1 MRECNLGSS
10 SESIW
15 IAGQHQWKL
24 SSRSLL
30 MAIVNVTPDSFS
42 DGGRFSSQEQ
52 TITEGLSMVDEGAD
66 ILDVGG
72 ESTRPGAKPVSVEE
86 ELSRVV
92 PVIRDLARQSPVAI
106 SVDTS
111 KPEVA
116 ARAVEAGASIV
127 NDVTGLTHPKML
139 EFCAGNNCGVV
150 VMHMKGTPETMQ
162 SQARYGDVVLEMRDF
177 FNERYETLTG
187 AGIAAARIVFDP
199 GIGFG
204 KTLEH
209 NLTLLSRVEELR
221 VKERPVLMGLSRKS
235 FIGALLNSRELK
247 DRDASTAALTAA
259 CRMRGAMIHRV
270 HAVRENLDALRMIE
284 AINESV

>member
-1 MRECNLGSS
+1 MRECNLGSC
-10 SESIW
+10 SESMW
-15 IAGQHQWKL
+15 IAGQHQWEL

-92 PVIRDLARQSPVAI
+92 PVIGALARQSPVAI

-139 EFCAGNNCGVV
+139 EFCAGNDCGVV

-162 SQARYGDVVLEMRDF
+162 SQARYGDVVSEMQDF
-177 FNERYETLTG
+177 FHERYETLTR
-187 AGIAAARIVFDP
+187 AGIAPARIVFDP

-235 FIGALLNSRELK
+235 FIGALLNSKELK
-247 DRDASTAALTAA
+247 HRDAPTAALTAA

-270 HAVRENLDALRMIE
+270 HAVKDNLDALRMIE
-284 AINESV
+284 AISESV

>member
-1 MRECNLGSS
+1 
-10 SESIW
+10 
-15 IAGQHQWKL
+15 
-24 SSRSLL
+24 

-92 PVIRDLARQSPVAI
+92 PVIRALARQSPVAI

-162 SQARYGDVVLEMRDF
+162 SQARYGDVVSEMRDF
-177 FNERYETLTG
+177 FHERYETLTG

-209 NLTLLSRVEELR
+209 NLTLLSRVEELL
-221 VKERPVLMGLSRKS
+221 VKERPVLLGLSRKS
-235 FIGALLNSRELK
+235 FIGALLNSKELK

-259 CRMRGAMIHRV
+259 CRMQGAMIHRV
-270 HAVRENLDALRMIE
+270 HAVRDNLDALRMIE

>member
-1 MRECNLGSS
+1 
-10 SESIW
+10 
-15 IAGQHQWKL
+15 
-24 SSRSLL
+24 
-30 MAIVNVTPDSFS
+30 
-42 DGGRFSSQEQ
+42 
-52 TITEGLSMVDEGAD
+52 MVDEGAD
-66 ILDVGG
+66 ILDIGG

-92 PVIRDLARQSPVAI
+92 PVIRALARQSPVAI

-139 EFCAGNNCGVV
+139 EFCAGNDCGVV

-162 SQARYGDVVLEMRDF
+162 SQARYGDVVSEIRDF
-177 FNERYETLTG
+177 FHERYETLTG

-235 FIGALLNSRELK
+235 FIGDLLNSKELK

-259 CRMRGAMIHRV
+259 CRMQGAMIHRV

>member
-1 MRECNLGSS
+1 MRECNLGTY

-92 PVIRDLARQSPVAI
+92 PVIRALARQSPVAI

-139 EFCAGNNCGVV
+139 EFCAGNDCGVV

-177 FNERYETLTG
+177 FHERYETLTG

-221 VKERPVLMGLSRKS
+221 VEERPVLMGLSRKS
-235 FIGALLNSRELK
+235 FIGDLLNSKELK

-259 CRMRGAMIHRV
+259 CRMQGAMIHRV